1 MTLSPRKT
9 RVRQIILASAS
20 PRREEILKKT
30 GLPFRVVAS
39 NYHEEIESAMNP
51 RALARLLSLKKA
63 EAIARRYEK
72 ALVIGADTFIVFK
85 GRIIGKPHT
94 KAEARRMLTM
104 LSGRRHTVITGFT
117 IIDGERG
124 KRVSRSEET
133 TVVLKKLTRREIEG
147 YVKTE
152 EPLDKAGAYAVQ
164 GIGAAIVSRIEGDYF
179 NVMGLPFSKLVE
191 CLNGFGVNIL

>member
-1 MTLSPRKT
+1 MTPSPRKT
-9 RVRQIILASAS
+9 RVQQIILASAS

-39 NYHEEIESAMNP
+39 NYHEEVDSAMSP
-51 RALARLLSLKKA
+51 RSLARLLSLKKA
-63 EAIARRYEK
+63 EAVAERYQK

-104 LSGRRHTVITGFT
+104 LNGKTHTVITGFT
-117 IIDGERG
+117 IIDGESG
-124 KRVSRSEET
+124 KKVSRSAET
-133 TVVLKKLTRREIEG
+133 TVVLKKLTRAEIDG
-147 YVKTE
+147 YVRTG

-191 CLNGFGVNIL
+191 SLKEFGVKIL